1 MREQDDEGEP
11 IRPEPG
17 LPLDMEQT
25 MVAGSS
31 GAGAGASDLA
41 PDFRPQ
47 IEGYTNLLELHRG
60 GQGIVYRGWQISTR
74 RMVAIKV
81 LREGPHADP
90 ATRKRFQREVEIV
103 AQLNHPNIVSI
114 FDSGVTATGL
124 PYFVMEYVH
133 GREFDRYIHEE
144 NRSVEDTLTMMRVIL
159 DAAHHA
165 HERGVVHRD
174 LKPSNILVDADG
186 QPKLV
191 DFGLARALVT
201 KPDSFASLT
210 GQVLGT
216 MAYMAPEQ
224 VRANPDEIDRRTDV
238 YALGVILYEI
248 LTGASPYPESTRIVE
263 ILQHITDTSP
273 KLPGRAWSSGAG
285 LHRRSERRR
294 SLTGKCPIDS
304 ELETILLEAMAKERE
319 RRYPSAHDFAADIG
333 RYLEGRPIE
342 ARRDSGVYVLRK
354 KLQRHRRTVAAVLL
368 AAVLFAAGLVLVPR
382 PGGAP
387 ERKLAPEEIAR
398 YESAEAAYVKQRDE
412 LRGVLEARVAAG
424 DVQLDPLT
432 QESLH
437 IVEDAVRELR
447 AALEKDPN
455 NQDLRELLL
464 RTYGREVELLKR
476 VSALPAA
483 S

>member
-1 MREQDDEGEP
+1 
-11 IRPEPG
+11 
-17 LPLDMEQT
+17 
-25 MVAGSS
+25 
-31 GAGAGASDLA
+31 
-41 PDFRPQ
+41 
-47 IEGYTNLLELHRG
+47 
-60 GQGIVYRGWQISTR
+60 
-74 RMVAIKV
+74 
-81 LREGPHADP
+81 
-90 ATRKRFQREVEIV
+90 
-103 AQLNHPNIVSI
+103 VSI

-124 PYFVMEYVH
+124 PYFVMEFVH

-144 NRSVEDTLTMMRVIL
+144 NRSVEDTLVMMRVIL

-174 LKPSNILVDADG
+174 LKPSNILVDAEG

-238 YALGVILYEI
+238 YSLGIILYEI

-273 KLPGRAWSSGAG
+273 KLPGRAWNSANG

-304 ELETILLEAMAKERE
+304 ELETILLKAMAKERE
-319 RRYPSAHDFAADIG
+319 RRYATAHDFAEDIG
-333 RYLEGRPIE
+333 RYLEGRPIA

-354 KLQRHRRTVAAVLL
+354 KLQRHRRSVAAGFV
-368 AAVLFAAGLVLVPR
+368 ATVLFAVGLILVPR

-398 YESAEAAYVKQRDE
+398 FETAEAAYVKQRDE

-432 QESLH
+432 QESLR
-437 IVEDAVRELR
+437 IVGDAIGELR
-447 AALEKDPN
+447 AAIEKDPN

-464 RTYGREVELLKR
+464 RTYGREVDLLKR
-476 VSALPAA
+476 VSALPA
-483 S
+483 SS